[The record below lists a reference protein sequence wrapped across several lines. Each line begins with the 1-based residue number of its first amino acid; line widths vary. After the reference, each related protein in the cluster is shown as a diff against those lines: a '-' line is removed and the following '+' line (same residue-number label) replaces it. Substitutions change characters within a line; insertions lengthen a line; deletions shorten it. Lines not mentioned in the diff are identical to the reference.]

1 VFLLSYDREVDIPF
15 DVLRLDDYIYL
26 VPHGISIQAETLV
39 RAGVVNISL
48 VNRNVTV
55 GPLEPDETID
65 NSDAHPLFP
74 VDEFL
79 AVKSVPP
86 ILTRFSH
93 KLLQVLGITMEV
105 IYNYYSESN
114 QKILNVEPSQL
125 SIAKGRLL
133 IGEAPSEPMMIVWT
147 GAGFVVV
154 PSSTP
159 LVSQEEAVEEA
170 EGSIAGGKFWCKY
183 GMLDILRR

>member
-1 VFLLSYDREVDIPF
+1 MSYDREIDIPF
-15 DVLRLDDYIYL
+15 DVLRLDDYTYL
-26 VPHGISIQAETLV
+26 APHGISIQAETLV
-39 RAGVVNISL
+39 RAGVDRISL

-55 GPLEPDETID
+55 GPLDPDEPIND
-65 NSDAHPLFP
+65 SDAHPLFP

-79 AVKSVPP
+79 SVKSVPP
-86 ILTRFSH
+86 LLTRFSY

-114 QKILNVEPSQL
+114 KKILNVEPSQL
-125 SIAKGRLL
+125 SIARGRLV
-133 IGEAPSEPMMIVWT
+133 IGEASSEPMMIVWT

-159 LVSQEEAVEEA
+159 LISQEEAVEEA
-170 EGSIAGGKFWCKY
+170 EGSITGGKFRCKY
-183 GMLDILRR
+183 GMLDIVRR